1 MIGCSYLFTEHTPT
15 VTNNFLEYSNS
26 MNTPVAKKNK
36 NYYIWTI
43 GCQMNEADSR
53 RLGSE
58 LESRGYSSVEQPEEA
73 DIVVLNTCVV
83 RQQAEDKIFGRL
95 GSVKTIKE
103 KRPNLTVG
111 LMGCMVGVR
120 EAPRL
125 QKKFPFVDV
134 FMPPSDTKPM
144 LEFLDSQEFVDEALD
159 AEAEAI
165 QERYAIQDAEHLLP
179 AEQRSN
185 TILANVPVV
194 LGCSH
199 ACTFCIIPYRRGR
212 ERSRPMDE
220 ILDESK
226 KLVDQGVKEIMFL
239 GQIVDR
245 YGHDFNDGTELAD
258 LLIKANDI
266 SGVERI
272 RFLTSHPNYMSDKLL
287 DAVANLDKVCP
298 HMEVPVQAG
307 NNEVLANMRRGYTVE
322 QFKELIDRIRGKIPD
337 CTINTDIIVGFCG
350 ETHDQFMDTYN
361 LMEEIKF
368 DKVHMAK
375 YSVRPRTVAAR
386 RMEDDVPEGEKA
398 KRWKMLDVLQRGIQE
413 EKNKTFQDKQVEI
426 LVEAYQKGSWRGRT
440 PDNRLVFFKDD
451 RDWLGKIANIQVEH
465 TSPFSLVGKLVE

>member
-58 LESRGYSSVEQPEEA
+58 LESRGYSSVERPEEA

-144 LEFLDSQEFVDEALD
+144 LEFLDILSF
-159 AEAEAI
+159 I
-165 QERYAIQDAEHLLP
+165 ILLN
-179 AEQRSN
+179 S
-185 TILANVPVV
+185 
-194 LGCSH
+194 
-199 ACTFCIIPYRRGR
+199 
-212 ERSRPMDE
+212 
-220 ILDESK
+220 
-226 KLVDQGVKEIMFL
+226 
-239 GQIVDR
+239 
-245 YGHDFNDGTELAD
+245 
-258 LLIKANDI
+258 
-266 SGVERI
+266 
-272 RFLTSHPNYMSDKLL
+272 
-287 DAVANLDKVCP
+287 
-298 HMEVPVQAG
+298 
-307 NNEVLANMRRGYTVE
+307 
-322 QFKELIDRIRGKIPD
+322 
-337 CTINTDIIVGFCG
+337 
-350 ETHDQFMDTYN
+350 
-361 LMEEIKF
+361 
-368 DKVHMAK
+368 
-375 YSVRPRTVAAR
+375 
-386 RMEDDVPEGEKA
+386 
-398 KRWKMLDVLQRGIQE
+398 
-413 EKNKTFQDKQVEI
+413 
-426 LVEAYQKGSWRGRT
+426 
-440 PDNRLVFFKDD
+440 
-451 RDWLGKIANIQVEH
+451 
-465 TSPFSLVGKLVE
+465 